1 MKWTK
6 EEEEI
11 ARNEYDRFMEAL
23 FKTEDFK
30 NEWKGHWEDVYDT
43 AFGRKTLLKGDK
55 HSYMI
60 YWLSNRDIIENKNW
74 NKIEEGEEYGDF

>member
-6 EEEEI
+6 EEEIE
-11 ARNEYDRFMEAL
+11 AKQEYDALMEAL

-30 NEWKGHWEDVYDT
+30 YEWKGHWDDVEDT

-55 HSYMI
+55 HHYMI
-60 YWLSNRDIIENKNW
+60 YWISNKDIYYDKNW
-74 NKIEEGEEYGDF
+74 NKLDGDF